1 MVHVAVHILTE
12 FFSAF
17 QGSAGYQGSPGE
29 PGQPGP
35 PVCTHSVSLC
45 MLKA

>member
-12 FFSAF
+12 GFFAAF

-35 PVCTHSVSLC
+35 PVCTIQYHC
-45 MLKA
+45 IC